1 MKRPVSFVSVDN
13 HASIVD
19 SMAALAQRHP
29 EELSFLGGV
38 TDLAELD
45 LAGPAP
51 DVVVLDLYL
60 GRDDTVSTGA
70 VPGLVA
76 WGAAVLIH
84 TSAEFPVPV
93 RQAVAAGAA
102 GLSLKND
109 GPERLK
115 DAVLE
120 VADGGFACSSTV
132 ATALL
137 TDPTLAASLTG
148 REAEIVRGIDD
159 GLTRRQVA
167 SRLGIAEST
176 VTDHLKS
183 VRARYVALGRP
194 ITNAQSI
201 LREARRD
208 GWISDR

>member
-1 MKRPVSFVSVDN
+1 MRRPVSFASVDN
-13 HASIVD
+13 HASIAD
-19 SMAALAQRHP
+19 SMAALARRHP
-29 EELSFLGGV
+29 DELAFRGGV
-38 TDLAELD
+38 TDLADLD
-45 LAGPAP
+45 LGSPAP

-60 GRDDTVSTGA
+60 GRDDRVSTAA

-76 WGAAVLIH
+76 WGAAVLIY

-109 GPERLK
+109 GPERLRE
-115 DAVLE
+115 AILE

-132 ATALL
+132 ADALL
-137 TDPTLAASLTG
+137 TDPSLAAALTP

-167 SRLGIAEST
+167 GRLAIAEST
-176 VTDHLKS
+176 VDDHLKS

-194 ITNAQSI
+194 VTNAQSI